1 MRTFRAVGATLAVA
15 AIFLGI
21 VAGETRA
28 AFPDKD
34 ISWIVPYAPGGGFD
48 AWSRQIAAHMQKHLP
63 QGVNVVVR
71 NVTGAGG
78 RTGSIQLYR
87 AKPDGYTVGL
97 LDVAG
102 LLPYQ
107 KAVGAD
113 KAGFDI
119 EKYVWIGRVA
129 TEPWV
134 FLVAAK
140 SPLKSLADLKARKDL
155 SWGIE
160 GPGSTKWLFSIIEA
174 RELGLPMRFVSG
186 YGGTG
191 EMIPASLRGDFEVW
205 TNAGP
210 AHIPYVNSGD
220 LRALIQFGEKRMA
233 AFPDVPTAKELGHD
247 LVAEILR
254 LLAAPPGTPADAAQ
268 TLEGAFL
275 KAMNDPQFKAW
286 VEKSKQE
293 ANPGGQKEAAAAAV
307 NFSRLIE
314 RHMKDIAETLRKQ

>member
-1 MRTFRAVGATLAVA
+1 MKKMLRRFAAAVGLCVA
-15 AIFLGI
+15 AGS
-21 VAGETRA
+21 AAA
-28 AFPDKD
+28 AFPEKD
-34 ISWIVPYAPGGGFD
+34 INWIVPYSPGGGFD
-48 AWSRQIAAHMQKHLP
+48 AWSRQIAGHMQKHVP
-63 QGVNVVVR
+63 PGVNIVVR

-113 KAGFDI
+113 KAGFDL

-134 FLVAAK
+134 LLTSVK
-140 SPLKSLADLKARKDL
+140 TPLKSVADLQARKDL

-160 GPGSTKWLFSIIEA
+160 GPGSTKWLFSILQA
-174 RELGLPMRFVSG
+174 RELALPMRFVSG

-191 EMIPASLRGDFEVW
+191 ELIPASLRGDFDVW

-210 AHIPYVNSGD
+210 AHIPYVKTGEM
-220 LRALIQFGEKRMA
+220 RALVQFGEKRMS
-233 AFPDVPTAKELGHD
+233 AFPDVPTGKELGYD
-247 LVAEILR
+247 LVAEIVR
-254 LLAAPPGTPADAAQ
+254 LLAAPPGTPVDAAKV
-268 TLEGAFL
+268 LEQAFL
-275 KAMNDPQFKAW
+275 KAMDEPEFKAW
-286 VEKSKQE
+286 VVKSQQE
-293 ANPGGQKEAAAAAV
+293 ANPGGQQDAAAAV
-307 NFSRLIE
+307 GNFSRLIE
-314 RHMKDIAETLRKQ
+314 RHMKDIAEVLRKQ

>member
-1 MRTFRAVGATLAVA
+1 MRKLARLLGVS
-15 AIFLGI
+15 IGI
-21 VAGETRA
+21 VAGSALA
-28 AFPDKD
+28 AFPEKD
-34 ISWIVPYAPGGGFD
+34 INWIVPYAPGGGYD
-48 AWSRQIAAHMQKHLP
+48 AWSRQIAVVLQKNLP

-113 KAGFDI
+113 RAGFDV

-129 TEPWV
+129 NEPWV
-134 FLVAAK
+134 LLASSK
-140 SPLKSLADLKARKDL
+140 SPLKSLADLKSRKDL

-160 GPGSTKWLFSIIEA
+160 GPGSTKWLFAIIEA
-174 RELGLPMRFVSG
+174 RELALPMRFVSG

-191 EMIPASLRGDFEVW
+191 EMIPASLRGDYEVW

-210 AHIPYVNSGD
+210 AHVPYVKNGE
-220 LRALIQFGEKRMA
+220 LRALLQFGDKRMA

-254 LLAAPPGTPADAAQ
+254 LLAAPPGTPPEAAK
-268 TLEGAFL
+268 TLESAFL
-275 KAMNDPQFKAW
+275 KAMSEPAFKAW
-286 VEKSKQE
+286 VEKSQQE
-293 ANPGGQKEAAAAAV
+293 ANPGGQKEAREAV
-307 NFSRLIE
+307 ANFGRLVE
-314 RHMKDIAETLRKQ
+314 RHMKDIAEVLRKQ

>member
-15 AIFLGI
+15 AVFLGI
-21 VAGETRA
+21 ASGETRA

-34 ISWIVPYAPGGGFD
+34 INWIVPYAPGGGFD
-48 AWSRQIAAHMQKHLP
+48 AWSRQIAATMQKHLP

-160 GPGSTKWLFSIIEA
+160 GPGSTKWLFSIIQA

-210 AHIPYVNSGD
+210 AHIPYVKSGD
-220 LRALIQFGEKRMA
+220 LRALIQFGEKRMS
-233 AFPDVPTAKELGHD
+233 AFPEVPTAKELGHD

-275 KAMNDPQFKAW
+275 KAMNEPEFKAW
-286 VEKSKQE
+286 VVKSQQE
-293 ANPGGQKEAAAAAV
+293 ANPGGQKEAAAAAS

>member
-15 AIFLGI
+15 AVFLGI
-21 VAGETRA
+21 ASGETRA

-34 ISWIVPYAPGGGFD
+34 ITWIVPYAPGGGFD
-48 AWSRQIAAHMQKHLP
+48 AWSRQIAATMQKHLP

-78 RTGSIQLYR
+78 RSGSIALYR

-160 GPGSTKWLFSIIEA
+160 GPGSTKWLFSIIQA

-210 AHIPYVNSGD
+210 AHIPYVKSGD
-220 LRALIQFGEKRMA
+220 LRALIQFGEKRMS
-233 AFPDVPTAKELGHD
+233 AFPEVPTAKELGHD

-254 LLAAPPGTPADAAQ
+254 LLAAPPGTSADAAQ

-275 KAMNDPQFKAW
+275 KAMNEPEFKAW
-286 VEKSKQE
+286 VVKSQQE
-293 ANPGGQKEAAAAAV
+293 ANPGGQKEAAAAAS

>member
-1 MRTFRAVGATLAVA
+1 
-15 AIFLGI
+15 
-21 VAGETRA
+21 
-28 AFPDKD
+28 
-34 ISWIVPYAPGGGFD
+34 
-48 AWSRQIAAHMQKHLP
+48 
-63 QGVNVVVR
+63 
-71 NVTGAGG
+71 
-78 RTGSIQLYR
+78 
-87 AKPDGYTVGL
+87 
-97 LDVAG
+97 
-102 LLPYQ
+102 
-107 KAVGAD
+107 
-113 KAGFDI
+113 
-119 EKYVWIGRVA
+119 
-129 TEPWV
+129 
-134 FLVAAK
+134 
-140 SPLKSLADLKARKDL
+140 L

-174 RELGLPMRFVSG
+174 RELGVPMRFVSG

-220 LRALIQFGEKRMA
+220 LRALIQFGDKRMS

-275 KAMNDPQFKAW
+275 KAMNEPEFKAW
-286 VEKSKQE
+286 VVKSQQE
-293 ANPGGQKEAAAAAV
+293 ANPGGQKEAAAAAS

>member
-15 AIFLGI
+15 AVFLGI
-21 VAGETRA
+21 ASGETRA

-34 ISWIVPYAPGGGFD
+34 INWIVPYAPGGGFD
-48 AWSRQIAAHMQKHLP
+48 AWSRQIAATMQKHLP

-78 RTGSIQLYR
+78 RSGSIALYR

-210 AHIPYVNSGD
+210 AHIPYVKSGD
-220 LRALIQFGEKRMA
+220 LRALIQFGEKRMS
-233 AFPDVPTAKELGHD
+233 AFPEVPTAKELGHD

-275 KAMNDPQFKAW
+275 KAMNEPEFKAW
-286 VEKSKQE
+286 VVKSQQE
-293 ANPGGQKEAAAAAV
+293 ANPGGQKEAAAAAS